1 MLYYVL
7 YILLYPI
14 SILPFWALHGIS
26 DILRWILFG
35 VFGYRREVVGQNLK
49 NSFPDK
55 SSEEIRIIHRKFEKH
70 FCDLILETISTLSIS
85 PRRLDRH
92 VTFKNK
98 ELFEKYFGEKQSI
111 ILVLG
116 HMGNWELIGA
126 AFASMPV
133 HKLNVIYRPLKSKAF
148 NRLIRHMRMR
158 LGNGLYPMKETARCM
173 IADRKEITATA
184 FIADQAPSPEN
195 AYWMEFLNQDT
206 PVFLGTERLGR
217 KFNYP
222 IIYMSVTKPARGRY
236 IAEAQLLADKP
247 AETQESQITELHTR
261 RLEQDIL
268 RQPEIWLWTHRRWK
282 HKRPIVHN

>member
-1 MLYYVL
+1 MLYYVI

-14 SILPFWALHGIS
+14 SILPFGVLHGMS
-26 DILRWILFG
+26 DLMRWILFG
-35 VFGYRREVVGQNLK
+35 VFGYRREVIEKNLK

-55 SSEEIRIIHRKFEKH
+55 SSDEIKRIHRKYEKH
-70 FCDLILETISTLSIS
+70 FCDLILETITTLSIS

-92 VTFKNK
+92 VTFENK
-98 ELFEKYFGEKQSI
+98 ELFEKYFQENQSI

-133 HKLNVIYRPLKSKAF
+133 HKLNVIYRPLKSKPF
-148 NRLIRHMRMR
+148 NRLIRYMRMR
-158 LGNGLYPMKETARCM
+158 LGNGLYPMKETARRM
-173 IADRKEITATA
+173 IADRKETTATA

-195 AYWMEFLNQDT
+195 AYWMEFLSQDT

-217 KFNYP
+217 KFDYP
-222 IIYMSVTKPARGRY
+222 IIYMSVRKPTRGHY
-236 IAEAQLLADKP
+236 IAEAQLLAAKP
-247 AETQESQITELHTR
+247 SETDEGDITELHTR
-261 RLEQDIL
+261 RLEQDIR

-282 HKRPIVHN
+282 HKRPQ